1 MLKIV
6 TYNVNGIRQRIT
18 QFGSLLKLLD
28 SLDADIICFQEI
40 KATKQELTADL
51 IMAQGYESFFSC
63 TRTCGKGRTG
73 YSGVATFCR
82 VRSAFSSTE
91 VALPVAAEEGFTGLL
106 GTCGNESSSE
116 VFSDLECLKEFRK
129 DELLKIDSEGRC
141 VITDHGHFV
150 LFNVYGPR
158 AAPEDEERIQFKA
171 NFFKIMQKR
180 WELLQQEKRRII
192 VVGDLNIAPSAV
204 DRCEPGP
211 DFEKNEFRRW
221 FRSLLVKNGGSF
233 LDLFREKHPERA
245 DAYTCWPVHTGAEEF
260 NFGSRIDHILASGV
274 CLHHIQGNDD
284 HNLGVCHVEECD
296 IMTQFRRWK
305 PGISLSWK
313 GGRATKLE
321 GSDHVPVFVT
331 LKDIP
336 DIQIHSTPPLSAR
349 YMPEIR
355 GSQQTIVSI
364 LMKRQMTERVG
375 AGTLTS
381 PATQDDDDIDLI
393 GRIEEASYSCSVS
406 STDLNTLSSSVMNS
420 CENEPCTSKESQDAA
435 TAGNRLIRS
444 IPGVP
449 KKKKMKQNQHSQ
461 LSLTSFFQ
469 KIPGTCDSVEKS
481 TKDASDNLES
491 TVISP
496 DYVKETTETINKEGN
511 FDESASSQ
519 EHNPPTDC
527 CPENDR
533 KTAVMEW
540 QRIQQRMQDSIPL
553 CEGHREPCVARIVK
567 KSGPNFGRRFYACAR
582 AEGPASNPETRCD
595 FFRWADTK
603 SRQKK

>member
-6 TYNVNGIRQRIT
+6 TYNVNGIRQRIS
-18 QFGSLLKLLD
+18 QYGSLLKLLD

-40 KATKQELTADL
+40 KSTKQELTADL

-63 TRTCGKGRTG
+63 TRTTGKGRTG

-82 VRSAFSSTE
+82 VKSAFSSTE
-91 VALPVAAEEGFTGLL
+91 VALPLAAEEGFTGLL
-106 GTCGNESSSE
+106 DASSGNGFSSDKF
-116 VFSDLECLKEFRK
+116 FSDMECLKEFRK

-158 AAPEDEERIQFKA
+158 AGPEDEERIQFKA

-180 WELLQQEKRRII
+180 WDLLQQEKRRII
-192 VVGDLNIAPSAV
+192 VVGDLNIAPSSV
-204 DRCEPGP
+204 DRCEAGP

-233 LDLFREKHPERA
+233 FDLFREKNPGRT

-260 NFGSRIDHILASGV
+260 NFGSRIDHMLASGV
-274 CLHHIQGNDD
+274 CLHDMHDNDD
-284 HNLGVCHVEECD
+284 HSLAVCHVEECD
-296 IMTQFRRWK
+296 IMTHFRRWK
-305 PGISLSWK
+305 PGISSRWK

-331 LKDIP
+331 LKEITE
-336 DIQIHSTPPLSAR
+336 IQIHNTPPLSAR

-355 GSQQTIVSI
+355 GSQQTIASV

-375 AGTLTS
+375 VGALTI
-381 PATQDDDDIDLI
+381 PVTKM
-393 GRIEEASYSCSVS
+393 
-406 STDLNTLSSSVMNS
+406 SSSMMNA
-420 CENEPCTSKESQDAA
+420 CEIEPSTSSNIRYVATVGNQLIESV
-435 TAGNRLIRS
+435 G
-444 IPGVP
+444 GVA
-449 KKKKMKQNQHSQ
+449 KKKKMNQNQQSQ
-461 LSLTSFFQ
+461 LSLTSFFS
-469 KIPGTCDSVEKS
+469 KIPCTRENVEIS
-481 TKDASDNLES
+481 TKDPSDNLES
-491 TVISP
+491 IVKSP
-496 DYVKETTETINKEGN
+496 DYMKDNTDTINKKGD

-519 EHNPPTDC
+519 EYNPPIDC
-527 CPENDR
+527 CPENDK
-533 KTAVMEW
+533 KTVAVMEW
-540 QRIQQRMQDSIPL
+540 QRIQQLMQDSIPL
-553 CEGHREPCVARIVK
+553 CEGHHEPCVARVVRK
-567 KSGPNFGRRFYACAR
+567 PGPNFGQRFYACAR

-595 FFRWADTK
+595 FFRWAASK